1 MVLTGSM
8 QAGSN
13 VAPPAELE
21 RSRVV
26 AIMRRTDP
34 KLACETVDAL
44 LAGGMQAVEVTFNS
58 PGAVDMLRAIDQ
70 AFGARVL
77 LGAGTV
83 LDHEQA
89 ESALECGARFIVSPH
104 TDAALVATLA
114 RRGVPCIPGALSATE
129 VLVAWRAGASVVKL
143 FPSGSVGVGYL
154 KDLRGPLTDIP
165 LLPTGGVTLDNAE
178 AFIAAGAWGLGLG
191 SALVEPRLVSER
203 RFDELADR
211 ARAFVRMAAR
221 ARQAA

>member
-1 MVLTGSM
+1 M
-8 QAGSN
+8 QAVPN

-34 KLACETVDAL
+34 RLACETVDAL
-44 LAGGMQAVEVTFNS
+44 LAGGMQAIEVTFNS
-58 PGAVDMLRAIDQ
+58 PGALDMLQAIDQ

-83 LDHEQA
+83 LDQEQA
-89 ESALECGARFIVSPH
+89 DLALERGARFIVSPH
-104 TDAALVATLA
+104 TDAALVSALA
-114 RRGVPCIPGALSATE
+114 RQGVPCIPGALTATE
-129 VLVAWRAGASVVKL
+129 VLGAWRAGASVVKL
-143 FPSGSVGVGYL
+143 FPASSVGVGYL

-178 AFIAAGAWGLGLG
+178 SFIAAGAWGLGLG
-191 SALVEPRLVSER
+191 SALVDPRLVSER
-203 RFDELADR
+203 RFDDLAQR
-211 ARAFVRMAAR
+211 ARAFVEIAAR
-221 ARQAA
+221 AHRAALPSTSA

>member
-1 MVLTGSM
+1 M
-8 QAGSN
+8 QPVPN

-34 KLACETVDAL
+34 KLACETVEAL
-44 LAGGMQAVEVTFNS
+44 LAGGMQAIEVTFNS

-70 AFGARVL
+70 AFGRRVL

-83 LDHEQA
+83 LDQEQA
-89 ESALECGARFIVSPH
+89 EVALERGARFIVSPH
-104 TDAALVATLA
+104 TDTALVASLA
-114 RRGVPCIPGALSATE
+114 RRGVACIPGALTPTE
-129 VLVAWRAGASVVKL
+129 VLGAWRSGASVVKL
-143 FPSGSVGVGYL
+143 FPAGSVGVGYL
-154 KDLRGPLTDIP
+154 KDMRGPLTHIP

-178 AFIAAGAWGLGLG
+178 AFISAGAWGLGLG

-203 RFDELADR
+203 RFDELAER
-211 ARAFVRMAAR
+211 ASVFVRVAAR